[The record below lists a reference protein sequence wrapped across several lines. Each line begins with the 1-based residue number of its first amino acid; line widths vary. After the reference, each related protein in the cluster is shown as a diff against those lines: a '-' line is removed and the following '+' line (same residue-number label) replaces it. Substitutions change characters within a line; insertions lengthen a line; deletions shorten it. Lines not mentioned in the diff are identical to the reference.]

1 MLIDSHCHL
10 NDEDLAPIADR
21 IVGDFERDGILAAVN
36 VGFDMPSSALAVE
49 QAEKY
54 KNVFAAV
61 GMHPHDSRLMTD
73 ADYDVLKE
81 LSQHDKVVAIGEIG
95 LDYHYD
101 LSPRDV
107 QKQVFERQIIL
118 ADELGLPIVLHVREA
133 YEDTREILERNKNHL
148 SHGVLLHCYSGS
160 ADMVKVFD
168 KYDCYFAF
176 GGAITFKNA
185 KHNLESLKVVRED
198 RLLFE
203 TDCPYMTPVPF
214 RGQTN
219 EPKFI
224 NLVLEKAAE
233 ILEKDK
239 EELAQT
245 SVQNT
250 LSFFKKMRIQKADRI

>member
-10 NDEDLAPIADR
+10 NDSDLAPLADR
-21 IVGDFERDGILAAVN
+21 IVGDFEADGLLAAIN
-36 VGFDMPSSALAVE
+36 VGYDMPSSRFAVE
-49 QAEKY
+49 QANKY

-61 GMHPHDSRLMTD
+61 GMHPHDSRLMTE
-73 ADYDVLKE
+73 ADYDELKT
-81 LSQHDKVVAIGEIG
+81 LADNDKVVAIGEIG

-107 QKQVFERQIIL
+107 QKEVFERQLVL
-118 ADELGLPIVLHVREA
+118 ANEVGLPVILHVREA
-133 YEDTREILERNKNHL
+133 YEDTREILERNKNIL
-148 SHGVLLHCYSGS
+148 SNGVLLHCYSGS
-160 ADMVKVFD
+160 AEMVKVFD
-168 KYDCYFAF
+168 KYDCYYAF

-185 KHNLESLKVVRED
+185 KHNIEALKAVKRD

-219 EPKFI
+219 VPKHI

-233 ILEKDK
+233 VLEEDK
-239 EELAQT
+239 EVLAKI
-245 SVQNT
+245 SVRNT
-250 LSFFKKMRIQKADRI
+250 LAFFKKMRVEQ